1 MFSTLYFITFLINTY
16 THDLLWFYYESEIM
30 AVGPATIIS
39 IVVNYLGQKFIIFNK

>member
-1 MFSTLYFITFLINTY
+1 MPKCHLFLINTY
-16 THDLLWFYYESEIM
+16 THDLLWVNYESEII